1 MLACRMG
8 GDAIWVML
16 VALETELLTD
26 GLYGM
31 YRASAQSS
39 TQPPSACTALHGRCR
54 TAIDSHVRPIST
66 HQRSAVSFLLCSY
79 FEKNPTAG
87 YCRAVVS
94 GKVRKAQEKFPT
106 LMIR

>member
-1 MLACRMG
+1 MLGTLNA
-8 GDAIWVML
+8 
-16 VALETELLTD
+16 ELLVD
-26 GLYGM
+26 GHYGM
-31 YRASAQSS
+31 CCVRAQSS
-39 TQPPSACTALHGRCR
+39 TQRHSDFGG
-54 TAIDSHVRPIST
+54 HVKPIHT
-66 HQRSAVSFLLCSY
+66 CQRFADLVCSCSY

>member
-1 MLACRMG
+1 MG
-8 GDAIWVML
+8 ITGCAVHVHSLLPSDTVTGCITWQIVIGGHVKPIHTCQRFADL
-16 VALETELLTD
+16 VC
-26 GLYGM
+26 
-31 YRASAQSS
+31 S
-39 TQPPSACTALHGRCR
+39 
-54 TAIDSHVRPIST
+54 
-66 HQRSAVSFLLCSY
+66 CSY